1 MIIMSVILR
10 LSIQY
15 MVFKVRYHLPLMFIK
30 KDIRDELERP
40 QLVVDVANVQLI
52 FNLRESLLVK
62 VTHPLLLLTPPA
74 DAMD

>member
-1 MIIMSVILR
+1 MTIIIR
-10 LSIQY
+10 LKIQY
-15 MVFKVRYHLPLMFIK
+15 MVFKIRYHLPLMFIK

-62 VTHPLLLLTPPA
+62 VAHPLLLLIPPA
-74 DAMD
+74 DARD